1 MQYVIDEVKK
11 TQNFGKTTKE
21 LIEHIKATVQ
31 LDDPAD
37 IDSSCD
43 PFTEAG
49 YWPSQGVNWH
59 QIGSNASSTKL
70 SLIKS

>member
-1 MQYVIDEVKK
+1 MQHVIDEVKK
-11 TQNFGKTTKE
+11 SQNFDKTTKE
-21 LIEHIKATVQ
+21 LVEYIKATAI

-49 YWPSQGVNWH
+49 YL
-59 QIGSNASSTKL
+59 K
-70 SLIKS
+70 KKK